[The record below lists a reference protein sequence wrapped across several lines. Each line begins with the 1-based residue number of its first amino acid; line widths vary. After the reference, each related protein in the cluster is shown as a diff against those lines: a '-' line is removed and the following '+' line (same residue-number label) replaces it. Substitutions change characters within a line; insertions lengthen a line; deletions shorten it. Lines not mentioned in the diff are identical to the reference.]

1 MNKVNENMKKVL
13 IVLIMFP
20 LVVFAQSK
28 GKQASEI
35 LQEVTDKTKAYNS
48 IKLEFTYQ
56 MENPDANIDEVTEG
70 KALVCG
76 DKYRLDIAGQIVI
89 CNGETIWTVIPDAE
103 EVQVNDVSE
112 GDEGFSPT
120 KMLSTYNEDFKSKL
134 MPKIKTMD
142 DRNVYALNLSPIRKK
157 AFDKVHLF
165 IDKDKMELYTIAIF
179 DQNGSVYTYKITTF
193 IPNSPVTEK
202 DFTFNEADFPDFDV
216 IDMR

>member
-1 MNKVNENMKKVL
+1 ML
-13 IVLIMFP
+13 P
-20 LVVFAQSK
+20 LVAFSQSK

-56 MENPDANIDEVTEG
+56 MENPEANIDEITEG
-70 KALVCG
+70 KALVSG
-76 DKYRLDIAGQIVI
+76 DKYRLDIAGQIVM
-89 CNGETIWTVIPDAE
+89 CNGTTIWTVIPDAE

-112 GDEGFSPT
+112 GDEGFTPT
-120 KMLSTYNEDFKSKL
+120 KMLTTYNDDFKSKL
-134 MPKIKTMD
+134 MPKTKTLD
-142 DRNVYALNLSPIRKK
+142 GRNVYTLDLSPKKKK

-165 IDKDKMELYTIAIF
+165 IDKDKMELYCIAIF
-179 DQNGSVYTYKITTF
+179 DQNGSVYTYKMTTF

-202 DFTFNEADFPDFDV
+202 DFTFDEADFPGFDV